1 MRTACK
7 IVACIC
13 LLPVTIIALVM
24 GFWWLLG
31 LTLLCGAMFLA
42 DRGE

>member
-7 IVACIC
+7 IVVCMC
-13 LLPVTIIALVM
+13 LVPVSVIALVM

-31 LTLLCGAMFLA
+31 VTLVCGVLLLA
-42 DRGE
+42 D